1 MEQYEQCKSTNF
13 QLVMHL
19 GLVSTQITALFKLLC
34 ASNPGTLWAI
44 ICWPCL
50 MHMQSLGPGYLVG
63 WHGVGHAGLT
73 SHTAPAAPSALCIHG
88 TITLYPKHGA
98 AGNWLTQSGEL
109 SAELPKAW
117 LQHKQ

>member
-34 ASNPGTLWAI
+34 AMNSSNPGTLWAI

-63 WHGVGHAGLT
+63 WHGVGHAVGL
-73 SHTAPAAPSALCIHG
+73 
-88 TITLYPKHGA
+88 
-98 AGNWLTQSGEL
+98 
-109 SAELPKAW
+109 AW
-117 LQHKQ
+117 GWGKLL

>member
-34 ASNPGTLWAI
+34 AMNSSNPGTLWAI

-63 WHGVGHAGLT
+63 WHGVGY
-73 SHTAPAAPSALCIHG
+73 
-88 TITLYPKHGA
+88 TIYSI
-98 AGNWLTQSGEL
+98 GNSTV
-109 SAELPKAW
+109 
-117 LQHKQ
+117 